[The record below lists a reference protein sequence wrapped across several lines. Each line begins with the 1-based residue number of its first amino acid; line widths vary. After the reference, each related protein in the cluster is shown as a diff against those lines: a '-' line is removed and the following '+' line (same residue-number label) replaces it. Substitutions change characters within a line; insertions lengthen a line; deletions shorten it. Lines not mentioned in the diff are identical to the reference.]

1 MSSKR
6 ARIIDKNPLS
16 QTDSVLD
23 SFQQYSK
30 PESQQADKSTS
41 QQVSKST
48 GQQVETIENE
58 DQQPATPKSETPV
71 PVEAKPSNQSAS
83 RKVDKSTSQQ
93 LDKLTSEPANQQ
105 ESQEVNKPI
114 IKKATF
120 QLSEEVL
127 QRLDTF
133 HLQLQLEM
141 GKANTPYKEVM
152 VEEAIAQ
159 LLEQAQRDRA
169 KLIAALHQRQRQR
182 E

>member
-23 SFQQYSK
+23 SFEQYSQ
-30 PESQQADKSTS
+30 PASQQANKSTN
-41 QQVSKST
+41 QQVDAIET
-48 GQQVETIENE
+48 EDHQPTLQQ
-58 DQQPATPKSETPV
+58 SETPTA
-71 PVEAKPSNQSAS
+71 VEAKLSNKSAS
-83 RKVDKSTSQQ
+83 RKANQLTSQQPDKSNSQPANQSTSQEV
-93 LDKLTSEPANQQ
+93 DKL
-105 ESQEVNKPI
+105 I
-114 IKKATF
+114 IRKATF
-120 QLSEEVL
+120 QLSAEVL

-159 LLEQAQRDRA
+159 LLEQANLDRA
-169 KLIAALHQRQRQR
+169 KLIATLQQRQQR
-182 E
+182 RE